1 MEAVPVLESDEF
13 VRRANAALVIDV
25 RSPLEY
31 ERAHMPG
38 AKSIPLFTDKERELV
53 GTLYKQR
60 GKEPAVLKGLDIAGP
75 KMKSYIQELG
85 KLAGDN
91 KEVLLYCARGGMRS
105 KSMAWLL
112 STAGYKPFLL
122 NSGYKA
128 YRAYGREVL
137 EATKKIKVLGGMTGS
152 GKTEVLMEL
161 KILGEQV
168 IDLEGLAN
176 HRGSVFGG
184 LGMEKQ
190 PRTEHFENLL
200 VQEWLATDPEKTLWL
215 EDESRKIGHVTLPLP
230 PFELMKQSP
239 VIMMDVPFDQRVD
252 RLVAEYGSFEPA
264 ILKTLITQITQ
275 RLGHQNAGNA
285 IDAIDAGDIRTSIEI
300 VLTYYDKAYRF
311 MLTKRQRK
319 DVTWVDYAGM
329 TAREVAESLAP
340 RLRSG

>member
-1 MEAVPVLESDEF
+1 
-13 VRRANAALVIDV
+13 
-25 RSPLEY
+25 
-31 ERAHMPG
+31 
-38 AKSIPLFTDKERELV
+38 
-53 GTLYKQR
+53 
-60 GKEPAVLKGLDIAGP
+60 
-75 KMKSYIQELG
+75 
-85 KLAGDN
+85 
-91 KEVLLYCARGGMRS
+91 MRS